1 MVSLREP
8 HSTLS
13 NLCVFELFVQ
23 EGFCDLELASVITT
37 LRYANEL
44 RARDQFHWRFVSDQ
58 PGLISSAGGISVR
71 ADPAIPDYEMGDIM
85 VVIGAKG
92 GVAAPWLRRLRSM
105 RRDGLPVVL
114 LSDAASAYIRETP
127 KIGGPVTTH
136 WRDAMLLAESGD
148 YPQLTS
154 QFAVSHRGVTT
165 AAGAGATVELILGII
180 AKILPAHEI
189 AELCNLLLISE
200 LRPAERPQ
208 PRSIAENSQRLDP
221 KIIRVIQRMEAN
233 ISEPLPLT
241 ELASEIHLS
250 GRQLERLFNGELGTS
265 PARFYKTLRAKRARA
280 MLRETKISILDV
292 AIATGF
298 SSTSALS
305 KALRAHFGM
314 TSSAIRAKV
323 GDDTLAE

>member
-58 PGLISSAGGISVR
+58 PGLIGSAGGVSVR
-71 ADPAIPDYEMGDIM
+71 ADPAIPDYEMADIM
-85 VVIGAKG
+85 VVIGAKRG
-92 GVAAPWLRRLRSM
+92 IAAPWLRRLRSM

-136 WRDAMLLAESGD
+136 WRNAVLLAESGD
-148 YPQLTS
+148 YPQLTA
-154 QFAVSHRGVTT
+154 QFAASHGGVTT
-165 AAGAGATVELILGII
+165 AAGAGATTELILGII

-189 AELCNLLLISE
+189 AELCNLLLVAE
-200 LRPAERPQ
+200 LRPLERDQ
-208 PRSIAENSQRLDP
+208 PRNIVENSQRLDP
-221 KIIRVIQRMEAN
+221 KIIQVMKRMEDSIA
-233 ISEPLPLT
+233 EPLALA
-241 ELASEIHLS
+241 ELAAEINLS
-250 GRQLERLFNGELGTS
+250 GRQLERLFNAELGTS
-265 PARFYKTLRAKRARA
+265 PARFYKILRTKRART
-280 MLRETKISILDV
+280 MLRNTKISILDV

-323 GDDTLAE
+323 GDDSLAE

>member
-23 EGFCDLELASVITT
+23 NGFCDMELASVITT

-58 PGLISSAGGISVR
+58 PGLINSAGGVSVR
-71 ADPAIPDYEMGDIM
+71 ADPAIPDYEMADIM

-92 GVAAPWLRRLRSM
+92 GNAAPWLRRVRSM

-114 LSDAASAYIRETP
+114 LSDAASCFIRETP

-136 WRDAMLLAESGD
+136 WRDAVLLAESGD
-148 YPQLTS
+148 YPQLTT
-154 QFAVSHRGVTT
+154 QFAASHAGITT
-165 AAGAGATVELILGII
+165 AAGGGATAELILGVI

-189 AELCNLLLISE
+189 AELCNLLLIAE
-200 LRPAERPQ
+200 LRPPEHQQ
-208 PRSIAENSQRLDP
+208 PRSTAENSQRLNP
-221 KIIRVIQRMEAN
+221 KILQVMHMMEEN
-233 ISEPLPLT
+233 IAEPVALVD
-241 ELASEIHLS
+241 LAEEIHLS
-250 GRQLERLFNGELGTS
+250 GRQLERLFNTELGTS
-265 PARFYKTLRAKRARA
+265 PARFYKSLRAKRARSL
-280 MLRETKISILDV
+280 LRDTRMSILDV

-298 SSTSALS
+298 SSTSAMS
-305 KALRAHFGM
+305 KALRSHFGM
-314 TSSAIRAKV
+314 TSSTIRAKV
-323 GDDTLAE
+323 TDDSTAE